1 MSKKH
6 FELLAKYISSMM
18 DTNARLQ
25 AAVAVASACKEANQ
39 RFDEDQWDGEQQ
51 VYRPVGDVKNV
62 DHLVIYNGE

>member
-18 DTNARLQ
+18 DANARLQ

-39 RFDEDQWDGEQQ
+39 SFDQDRFFRTCGI
-51 VYRPVGDVKNV
+51 N
-62 DHLVIYNGE
+62 